1 MLPEELLQLLPAEN
15 ESAAS
20 LVLLPV
26 PGVLVGVVPEQVGN
40 QAAVRNIRW
49 LGDLLDLLEAVHV
62 LRDTSV
68 HTHDL
73 LVDQGYQWHVIKAI
87 PELLPEWD
95 LVPSLDLVKE
105 SINPGD
111 GL

>member
-1 MLPEELLQLLPAEN
+1 MLLEELLQLLSAEYK
-15 ESAAS
+15 SAAS
-20 LVLLPV
+20 LILLPV
-26 PGVLVGVVPEQVGN
+26 PGILIGVVPEEVCH
-40 QAAVRNIRW
+40 QAAVGHVRW
-49 LGDLLDLLEAVHV
+49 LGDLLDLLKTMHV

-87 PELLPEWD
+87 PELLPEWN
-95 LVPSLDLVKE
+95 LVPSLDLVEE